1 MIRIS
6 PVILLGLLGAAL
18 AVRGLSEDSDRSL
31 IEQAQVQMDLAR
43 TSYENENI
51 AALEAATLR
60 GLELL
65 GATEEAPALR
75 ASLWYWAGVA
85 AELQGDYRVSVERL
99 RQALAIRRATGAKRE
114 VAGVLNSLAAAL
126 EPLGER
132 EAGLTALIEAE
143 AIFEE
148 LGEARGQA
156 AVANSL
162 GNFYSMMQDPAK
174 ALPYH
179 ERSVALRRT
188 LDNPDYLA
196 DGLFNLGVTLQELGR
211 EDDARER
218 HEEALNLLRE
228 TQNEIG
234 LSGVLTNLGVMAG
247 ERRDFDASLAYY
259 EEALGYDRNTGYKRG
274 EAILTRNIAATLKE
288 MGRTSEALTWADQA
302 VEVADAIESEERTLS
317 AYKLR
322 AEIREA
328 EGHYRGALADWRVA
342 MDVQSRADKAARDES
357 LLDLQTRYETAEKER
372 EIERLERTAVEH
384 ELALTREQSAR
395 AAAEQAQ
402 LVEQARGRTWLAIA
416 AGAGLVA
423 VVLAGLFRVSRRSAQ
438 RLAQQRTEIEQALA
452 GLRTAHGE
460 LKRLYAQKSEWLGF
474 AVHDLRSPL
483 FAIDACCAE
492 VAAGLVDSPT
502 ESVKEIRGAVNR
514 MREELDAWLD
524 AERREH
530 TNIEV
535 HPVATDLGRLV
546 ADVVGLNQPAARAKS
561 LALVGGDRGTEPLVA
576 RVDPWRWREVV
587 DNLVS
592 NAIKFSPPG
601 GTVSVEVGRT
611 GSRAWIRVSDQGPGI
626 SAADRE
632 QLFGAYARLSAQPTG
647 DESSTGLGLHLVKRL
662 VEAHQGE
669 ITVTDGVNGGAIFEV
684 SVALE
689 PSTVGHA

>member
-1 MIRIS
+1 MRCL
-6 PVILLGLLGAAL
+6 PVIVFVLFWVGFSG
-18 AVRGLSEDSDRSL
+18 RGLCEESDHSL
-31 IEQAQVQMDLAR
+31 IEQAQAQMELAR

-51 AALEAATLR
+51 VGLEEATLR

-65 GATEEAPALR
+65 GETEEAPALR

-85 AELQGDYRVSVERL
+85 AELRGDYRVSVDRL
-99 RQALAIRRATGAKRE
+99 RQSLAIRRATGAKRE

-126 EPLGER
+126 GPLGER
-132 EAGLTALIEAE
+132 EAELTALIEAE

-162 GNFYSMMQDPAK
+162 GNFYSVMEDPAK

-196 DGLFNLGVTLQELGR
+196 DGLYNLGVTLQELGR
-211 EDDARER
+211 EEDAWER
-218 HEEALNLLRE
+218 HEEALSLLRV

-234 LSGVLTNLGVMAG
+234 LSGVLTNLGAMAG
-247 ERRDFDASLAYY
+247 ERRDFNASLAYY

-274 EAILTRNIAATLKE
+274 EAILTRNIAATLNE
-288 MGRTSEALTWADQA
+288 MGRTAEALTWADQA

-322 AEIREA
+322 SEIREK
-328 EGHYRGALADWRVA
+328 EGDYRGALADWRVA
-342 MDVQSRADKAARDES
+342 MEVQSRADKTARDES

-395 AAAEQAQ
+395 AGAEQAQ

-423 VVLAGLFRVSRRSAQ
+423 AVLAGLFRVSRRSAQ

-514 MREELDAWLD
+514 MREELDAWLE
-524 AERREH
+524 AERREQ

-546 ADVVGLNQPAARAKS
+546 ADVVGLNRPAARAKS
-561 LALVGGDRGTEPLVA
+561 LALVGGDSGTEPLVA

-592 NAIKFSPPG
+592 NAIKFSPAG
-601 GTVSVEVGRT
+601 GSVSVEVGRI
-611 GSRAWIRVSDQGPGI
+611 GDRGWIRVSDQGPGI

-647 DESSTGLGLHLVKRL
+647 GESSTGLGLHLVKRL

-669 ITVTDGVNGGAIFEV
+669 IRVTDGVNGGAIFEV

-689 PSTVGHA
+689 PSTVAHA